1 MVEGELVE
9 TGEHGPMSPLIELRG
24 VDRIFEDEDGVR
36 TQVLA
41 DVTLAVEAGELVCI
55 TGPSGAGKSTL
66 LNILGCLDR
75 PSAGEY
81 RFDGR
86 DVTVLDAD
94 ALARLR
100 RNEFGFVFQAF
111 NLLES
116 ATSQQN
122 VELPARYLGLGAEP
136 ARARARKLL
145 ESLGLSERLDHRPS
159 ELSGGEQ
166 QRTSIARALMNGGRV
181 ILADEPTGALDSAQ
195 GEEVMSLLRE
205 LAARGHT
212 VVIVSHDA
220 AVAAGANR
228 RIELRDGRV
237 AADSGAAASESR
249 KVPPRIET
257 PWNGRG
263 RGLGLP
269 ALLRDALTCLGA
281 NSLRTALMVLSV
293 ALGVG
298 SVVALLSLAEGIE
311 RRILDTLQADRIE
324 IHSLGS
330 SNKDVAVQLTPADA
344 DTIRSEFPSVTA
356 THFSIQGP
364 LSIRWGTVAEETK
377 IRAETRTQPT
387 AADQRPWPL
396 ARGAF
401 LTEEDSERRE
411 QVVVLGPTVAEAL
424 FEAGTDP
431 VGEHVQI
438 EGFPFLVKGVL
449 ERSPLPPGME
459 PPEEMVDSYRATFGD
474 VAYVPFHTA
483 RALLAPAEVAP
494 VVHIDD
500 GFRSFTKPFGALT
513 IEVRVTDSTTVEATA
528 SAIRDLLIRTH
539 GREGFTIHTDV
550 ELADTFDRM
559 WGLHSVVQG
568 GIAAVALLVAI
579 VGVTATTLVAVGAR
593 RREIGIRMAVGARR
607 RDIASQFL
615 VEAAIAA
622 FVGGAAGLLLGYWA
636 GIGFAAL
643 ATPLGSTQVPIAF
656 AGWFVPVALCGGV
669 ATGLVAA
676 IIPARRA
683 ARLDPVDALADE

>member
-9 TGEHGPMSPLIELRG
+9 TGDGPMSPLIELRG

-41 DVTLAVEAGELVCI
+41 DVTLAIEAGEMVCI

-205 LAARGHT
+205 LAERGHT

-237 AADSGAAASESR
+237 AADSGDVASR
-249 KVPPRIET
+249 MET
-257 PWNGRG
+257 PNVTAPLGGRSLVS
-263 RGLGLP
+263 GLL
-269 ALLRDALTCLGA
+269 ALLQDALMCLRA
-281 NSLRTALMVLSV
+281 NSLRTALVALSV

-298 SVVALLSLAEGIE
+298 SVVALLSLAEGVE
-311 RRILDTLQADRIE
+311 RWTLEAIDANRIKV
-324 IHSLGS
+324 HSLVS
-330 SNKDVAVQLTPADA
+330 SKDIAVQLTPADA
-344 DTIRSEFPSVTA
+344 DAIRSEVPNVTA
-356 THFSIQGP
+356 TYLSMKGP
-364 LSIRWGTVAEETK
+364 LSIGWGTVAEGTEV
-377 IRAETRTQPT
+377 RAETRTRPT
-387 AADQRPWPL
+387 AIDQRPWPL

-401 LTEEDSERRE
+401 LTAEDSERRE
-411 QVVVLGPTVAEAL
+411 QVVVLGPAVAEAL
-424 FEAGTDP
+424 FEGESDP
-431 VGEHVQI
+431 IGEHVQI
-438 EGFPFLVKGVL
+438 DGITFLVKGVL
-449 ERSPLPPGME
+449 ERSPPP
-459 PPEEMVDSYRATFGD
+459 PDIDLPEEMMVPLLATFGD
-474 VAYVPFHTA
+474 VAFVPFHTA
-483 RALLAPAEVAP
+483 RELLTPTDIAPEVTI
-494 VVHIDD
+494 ID
-500 GFRSFTKPFGALT
+500 GVSWYSVPFGALT
-513 IEVRVTDSTTVEATA
+513 IEVRVADPGAVEAIA
-528 SAIRDLLIRTH
+528 SAIRDLLIRRH
-539 GREGFTIHTDV
+539 GREGFTMEIDV
-550 ELADTFDRM
+550 ERADTFDRL
-559 WGLHSVVQG
+559 WRLHPVVQV

-593 RREIGIRMAVGARR
+593 RREIGIRMAIGARR
-607 RDIASQFL
+607 RDIAAQFL
-615 VEAAIAA
+615 VEAGIAA

-636 GIGFAAL
+636 GVGVADV
-643 ATPLGSTQVPIAF
+643 ATPIGRLQVPVAF
-656 AGWFVPVALCGGV
+656 ASWFVPVALCGGV

>member
-1 MVEGELVE
+1 MESGED
-9 TGEHGPMSPLIELRG
+9 GAMSPLIELRG
-24 VDRIFEDEDGVR
+24 IGRVFEDEDGAR
-36 TQVLA
+36 TQALA
-41 DVTLAVEAGELVCI
+41 DVTLAIEAGELVCI
-55 TGPSGAGKSTL
+55 TGPSGSGKSTL

-75 PSAGEY
+75 PTTGEY

-100 RNEFGFVFQAF
+100 RDEFGFVFQAF

-122 VELPARYLGLGAEP
+122 VELPARYLGLGAGP
-136 ARARARKLL
+136 ARDRARRLL
-145 ESLGLSERLDHRPS
+145 QSLGMSDRLDHRPA

-166 QRTSIARALMNGGRV
+166 QRTAIARALMNGGRV

-195 GEEVMSLLRE
+195 GEEVMSLLKG
-205 LAARGHT
+205 LAERGHT

-220 AVAAGANR
+220 AIAGGADR
-228 RIELRDGRV
+228 RIEMRDGRV
-237 AADSGAAASESR
+237 ASDSGAAASESPPH
-249 KVPPRIET
+249 VPT
-257 PWNGRG
+257 PENGRS
-263 RGLGLP
+263 RVLGLS

-281 NSLRTALMVLSV
+281 NSLRTALMALSV

-298 SVVALLSLAEGIE
+298 SVVALLSLTEGIE
-311 RRILDTLQADRIE
+311 RRILETTEANRLE

-330 SNKDVAVQLTPADA
+330 SDEDIAVQLTPADA
-344 DTIRSEFPSVTA
+344 DAIRSEIPNVTM
-356 THFSIQGP
+356 THLWMKGP
-364 LSIRWGTVAEETK
+364 LSIRRGTVTDETDV
-377 IRAETRTQPT
+377 RAETRTRPT
-387 AADQRPWPL
+387 AINHRPWPL

-411 QVVVLGPTVAEAL
+411 QVVVLGPAVAEAL

-438 EGFPFLVKGVL
+438 EGFRSWSRACSNNLRSRAVRICQRSWWTVGGRRSAMSPTCRFTLPSHCSRPPRSRP
-449 ERSPLPPGME
+449 RSPSS
-459 PPEEMVDSYRATFGD
+459 MVSGR
-474 VAYVPFHTA
+474 PH
-483 RALLAPAEVAP
+483 
-494 VVHIDD
+494 
-500 GFRSFTKPFGALT
+500 KPFGALT
-513 IEVRVTDSTTVEATA
+513 IEVRVADPTAVETTA

-539 GREGFTIHTDV
+539 GREGFSMDIDL
-550 ELADTFDRM
+550 ERAETFDRLV
-559 WGLHSVVQG
+559 GLHPVVQG

-593 RREIGIRMAVGARR
+593 RREIGIRMAIGARR

-636 GIGFAAL
+636 GIGVAAV
-643 ATPLGSTQVPIAF
+643 ATPPGSLQVPVAF
-656 AGWFVPVALCGGV
+656 ASWFVPVALCGGV
-669 ATGLVAA
+669 VTGLIAGIV
-676 IIPARRA
+676 PARRA
-683 ARLDPVDALADE
+683 SRLDPVEALAAE